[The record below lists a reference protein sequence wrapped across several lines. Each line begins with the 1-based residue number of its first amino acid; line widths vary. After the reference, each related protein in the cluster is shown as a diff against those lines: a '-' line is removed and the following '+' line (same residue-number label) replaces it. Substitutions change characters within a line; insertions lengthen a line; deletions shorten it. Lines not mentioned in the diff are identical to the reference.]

1 MTDKQRV
8 IIKNGHVIDA
18 TSPEPRESTVVVEGS
33 KIVDLLPAGDSPS
46 ESGARVIDLEGGWL
60 LPGLWDVHTHIGR
73 GIPDPG
79 WRDESI
85 AERTTRAGRDCMNA
99 LALGITGM
107 RVVGERE
114 YVDVAW
120 KRAFDSGQFIGPSLF
135 TCGWFLTTT
144 AGHFLRSGT
153 AKELDGPTEYRRAIR
168 ENIKN
173 GVDFIKL
180 NLTGGIMGPPWDG
193 MESTF
198 PTPDEIDA
206 AFEIC
211 HQRGYKVVAHAG
223 GTHGIK
229 TAISHGAWTLEHGY
243 VLDDDAVAMMVD
255 AGTYFVPTLGL
266 SHLNRGP
273 AYAESAAERA
283 WAEDHP
289 APPDYAA
296 RAVVAAEAH
305 AAGFKKALDAG
316 VPIANGSD
324 LALPDGGLLELGQL
338 VRRGMSEWQAI
349 VAATKTSAEVCLVS
363 DQRGTVEPGKAA
375 DLLAVGSNPLDDIEN
390 VRDTKLVMK
399 DGHVVVRR

>member
-1 MTDKQRV
+1 MADSSRV
-8 IIKNGHVIDA
+8 IIKNSHIIDA
-18 TSPEPRESTVVVEGS
+18 TSQEPRELTVVVEGTN
-33 KIVDLLPAGDSPS
+33 IVDLVPTGSPVISGDAQ
-46 ESGARVIDLEGGWL
+46 EIDLRGGWL

-120 KRAFDSGQFIGPSLF
+120 KRAFDSGLFIGPSLF
-135 TCGWFLTTT
+135 TCGWFITTT

-153 AKELDGPTEYRRAIR
+153 AKEVDGPTEFRRAIR

-193 MESTF
+193 MQSTF

-211 HQRGYKVVAHAG
+211 HQRGFKVVAHAG

-229 TAISHGAWTLEHGY
+229 TAIAHGAWTLEHGY
-243 VLDDDAVAMMVD
+243 VLDDEAVTMMAE

-273 AYAESAAERA
+273 AYAESEIEHA
-283 WAEDHP
+283 WAEAHP

-305 AAGFKKALDAG
+305 ADGFKKALDAG

-324 LALPDGGLLELGQL
+324 LALPDGGLLELAQL
-338 VRRGMSEWQAI
+338 VRRGMTEWQAI
-349 VAATKTSAEVCLVS
+349 VAATKTSAEVCEAS
-363 DQRGTVEPGKAA
+363 DRRGTVEIGKAA
-375 DLLAVGSNPLDDIEN
+375 DLLALGSNPLEDIEN
-390 VRDTKLVMK
+390 VRDVQIVMK
-399 DGHVVVRR
+399 DGQIVVQN

>member
-1 MTDKQRV
+1 MSESPRTV
-8 IIKNGHVIDA
+8 IKNAHVIDA

-33 KIVDLLPAGDSPS
+33 KIIDLLPANSAPPDGD
-46 ESGARVIDLEGGWL
+46 ARVIDLGGGWL

-79 WRDESI
+79 WREETI

-153 AKELDGPTEYRRAIR
+153 AKELDGPVEYRRAIR

-180 NLTGGIMGPPWDG
+180 NLSGGIMGPPWDG
-193 MESTF
+193 MQRTF

-211 HQRGYKVVAHAG
+211 HQRDYKVVAHAG
-223 GTHGIK
+223 GTDSIK
-229 TAISHGAWTLEHGY
+229 SAITHGAWTLEHGY
-243 VLDDDAVAMMVD
+243 VLDDEAVAMMVH
-255 AGTYFVPTLGL
+255 AGTYYVPTLGL
-266 SHLNRGP
+266 SHLNRGL
-273 AYAESAAERA
+273 AYAESEAERA
-283 WAEDHP
+283 WAEAHP

-296 RAVVAAEAH
+296 RAIVAAEAH
-305 AAGFKKALDAG
+305 ASGFKKALDAG

-324 LALPDGGLLELGQL
+324 LVLPDGGLLELAQL
-338 VRRGMSEWQAI
+338 VRRGMTEWQAI
-349 VAATKTSAEVCLVS
+349 VAATRTSADVCLVG
-363 DQRGTVEPGKAA
+363 DERGTVEPGKAA
-375 DLLAVGSNPLDDIEN
+375 DLLAVGSNPLDNIEN
-390 VRDTKLVMK
+390 VRDLRLVIK
-399 DGHVVVRR
+399 NGTVVVQR

>member
-1 MTDKQRV
+1 MADSSRV
-8 IIKNGHVIDA
+8 IIKNSHVIDA
-18 TSPEPRESTVVVEGS
+18 TSQEPRELTVVVEGTD
-33 KIVDLLPAGDSPS
+33 IVDLLPPGSPVS
-46 ESGARVIDLEGGWL
+46 SDNAQEIDLRGSWL

-120 KRAFDSGQFIGPSLF
+120 KRAFDSGLFIGPSLF
-135 TCGWFLTTT
+135 TCGWFITTT

-153 AKELDGPTEYRRAIR
+153 AKEVDGPTEFRRAIR

-193 MESTF
+193 MQNTF

-211 HQRGYKVVAHAG
+211 HQRGFKVVAHAG

-229 TAISHGAWTLEHGY
+229 AAIAHGAWTLEHGY
-243 VLDDDAVAMMVD
+243 VLDDEAVTMMVK
-255 AGTYFVPTLGL
+255 AGTRFVPTLGL

-273 AYAESAAERA
+273 AYAESEVEHA
-283 WAEDHP
+283 WAEAHP

-324 LALPDGGLLELGQL
+324 LALPDGGLLELAQL
-338 VRRGMSEWQAI
+338 VRRGMTEWQAI
-349 VAATKTSAEVCLVS
+349 VAATKTSAEVCEAS
-363 DQRGTVEPGKAA
+363 DRRGTVEIGKAA
-375 DLLAVGSNPLDDIEN
+375 DLLAVGSNPLEDIEN
-390 VRDTKLVMK
+390 VRDVKLVMK
-399 DGHVVVRR
+399 DGQIVVRN

>member
-1 MTDKQRV
+1 MADSSRI

-18 TSPEPRESTVVVEGS
+18 TSQESRELTVVVEGS
-33 KIVDLLPAGDSPS
+33 DIVDLLPPGSPISSGDAH
-46 ESGARVIDLEGGWL
+46 EIDLQGGWL

-114 YVDVAW
+114 YIDVAW

-153 AKELDGPTEYRRAIR
+153 AKELDGPIEYRRAIR

-193 MESTF
+193 MEKTF

-211 HQRGYKVVAHAG
+211 HQRGFKVVAHAG

-229 TAISHGAWTLEHGY
+229 TAIAHGAWTLEHGY
-243 VLDDDAVAMMVD
+243 VLDDEAVGMMVE

-273 AYAESAAERA
+273 AYAESEAERA
-283 WAEDHP
+283 WTEAHP

-324 LALPDGGLLELGQL
+324 LALPDGALLEIAQL
-338 VRRGMSEWQAI
+338 VRRGMTEWQAI
-349 VAATKTSAEVCLVS
+349 VAATKTSAEVCEVS
-363 DQRGTVEPGKAA
+363 DRRGTVEIGKAA

-390 VRDTKLVMK
+390 VRDVKLVMK
-399 DGHVVVRR
+399 DGQIVVRN

>member
-33 KIVDLLPAGDSPS
+33 KIVDLLPAEDSPS

-144 AGHFLRSGT
+144 AGHF
-153 AKELDGPTEYRRAIR
+153 
-168 ENIKN
+168 
-173 GVDFIKL
+173 
-180 NLTGGIMGPPWDG
+180 
-193 MESTF
+193 
-198 PTPDEIDA
+198 
-206 AFEIC
+206 
-211 HQRGYKVVAHAG
+211 
-223 GTHGIK
+223 
-229 TAISHGAWTLEHGY
+229 
-243 VLDDDAVAMMVD
+243 
-255 AGTYFVPTLGL
+255 
-266 SHLNRGP
+266 
-273 AYAESAAERA
+273 
-283 WAEDHP
+283 
-289 APPDYAA
+289 
-296 RAVVAAEAH
+296 
-305 AAGFKKALDAG
+305 
-316 VPIANGSD
+316 
-324 LALPDGGLLELGQL
+324 
-338 VRRGMSEWQAI
+338 
-349 VAATKTSAEVCLVS
+349 
-363 DQRGTVEPGKAA
+363 
-375 DLLAVGSNPLDDIEN
+375 
-390 VRDTKLVMK
+390 
-399 DGHVVVRR
+399 